1 MIQNIQI
8 KFTYFALKVK
18 NGPKLITKM
27 KNKLHCLGI
36 IIFYIKITIL
46 LNFMAINSL
55 ILLSKWNIKWIVIMD
70 YINHIF
76 LNSKVS
82 ANALNLKLVS
92 YFSVIILD

>member
-27 KNKLHCLGI
+27 KNKLHCQGI

-55 ILLSKWNIKWIVIMD
+55 ILLSK
-70 YINHIF
+70 
-76 LNSKVS
+76 
-82 ANALNLKLVS
+82 
-92 YFSVIILD
+92 